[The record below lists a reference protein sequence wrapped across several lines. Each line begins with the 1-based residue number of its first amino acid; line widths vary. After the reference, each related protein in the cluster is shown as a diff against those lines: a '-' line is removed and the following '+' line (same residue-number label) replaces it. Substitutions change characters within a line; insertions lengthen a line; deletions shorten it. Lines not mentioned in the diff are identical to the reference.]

1 MFDRTPQR
9 YVVNVDAL
17 SAVCKKRGGN
27 HETRVQECANKLKA
41 KYKNAESL
49 CEQAERVVESVPIAC
64 YMYYSGM
71 SEVEVRMNMP
81 DVEVQMDGARATWYG
96 EIRGVDMYITNTP
109 PKSGGRARAEV
120 EYFPNGLLAVSRTS
134 LWRGSPEELA
144 DSRIISSLIRT
155 CDSRLAIS
163 DLHFCRDCV
172 YVALLD
178 EVEFEP
184 IYEVA
189 GADPFVAPSL
199 CQYFEDHV
207 RMEREDLTLINA
219 GGKVF
224 IVKVF
229 SNLERYL
236 EWDIAFVEASVEKL
250 SDGRYYYKW
259 GINGTRYGFVL
270 HDNVA
275 KGDVV
280 WLMAS
285 RVGNAYVVKLGDG
298 YYAIATPYNYA
309 VYRSGEVKLL
319 SMAVPPELYRI
330 FRRAV
335 YRHFSKYKDEEAWV
349 YGGCWYGI
357 GKIGKSYCDRGES
370 LEIMQ
375 PEYVVAIS
383 SYTPP

>member
-1 MFDRTPQR
+1 MEGSHELKMLDRTPQR

-17 SAVCKKRGGN
+17 SAVCKKRG
-27 HETRVQECANKLKA
+27 EECANKLKA

-71 SEVEVRMNMP
+71 S
-81 DVEVQMDGARATWYG
+81 DVEVQMDGVRATWYG
-96 EIRGVDMYITNTP
+96 EIRGADMYITNTP
-109 PKSGGRARAEV
+109 PESGGRVRAEV
-120 EYFPNGLLAVSRTS
+120 EYFPNELLAVSRTS
-134 LWRGSPEELA
+134 LWRGNPEGLA
-144 DSRIISSLIRT
+144 DSRIISSLVRA
-155 CDSRLAIS
+155 CDSRLAIP

-178 EVEFEP
+178 EVFQVVEFEP

-219 GGKVF
+219 GDKVF
-224 IVKVF
+224 IVKLF

-236 EWDIAFVEASVEKL
+236 EWDITFVEASVEKL
-250 SDGRYYYKW
+250 SDGRYYYNW
-259 GINGTRYGFVL
+259 GVNAMRYGFVL

-298 YYAIATPYNYA
+298 YYAIATPYNYT
-309 VYRSGEVKLL
+309 VYRSGEVKYLEV
-319 SMAVPPELYRI
+319 AVPPELYRI

-335 YRHFSKYKDEEAWV
+335 YKDEEAWV